1 MQYQILIEHPN
12 QNGFVASVIGLPNC
26 VATGSTEEEALA
38 RIRQTLHARLSQAKI
53 VAIEVESPTAQDEE
67 KPWTVN
73 AAAWRDDPTFDDLM
87 EKLQQIRREGNAQSF
102 EDELEPE
109 EAAEKAL
116 PPEENPL
123 LKFAGHLKDDPY
135 FDEMMDE
142 IKKYRCELD
151 AALEN
156 E

>member
-1 MQYQILIEHPN
+1 MRYQILIEHPN

-87 EKLQQIRREGNAQSF
+87 QKIEEYRREIDARD
-102 EDELEPE
+102 EELE
-109 EAAEKAL
+109 AAQVQ
-116 PPEENPL
+116 
-123 LKFAGHLKDDPY
+123 
-135 FDEMMDE
+135 
-142 IKKYRCELD
+142 R
-151 AALEN
+151 
-156 E
+156 